1 MDTKFSENIIWKL
14 LFVVI
19 AVLCFTSWVN
29 PPIALLAGVVLALV
43 MGNPYTS
50 QVQNIS
56 KYLLQISV
64 VGLGFGVNLT
74 SALAG
79 GAPRLELIIGS
90 AVLTIFLGLLI
101 GKLFSLD
108 KKIVLL
114 LSSGTAICGGSAIAA
129 VSPVIEAKEHQI
141 SVSIG
146 TVFILN
152 SIALFIFPFIGEY
165 FELSQIDFGLWAAL
179 AIHDT
184 SSVVGAA
191 QVYGEE
197 ALEIATVTKLTRA
210 LLIFPLVL
218 IISFF
223 YKDGEKKTKAP
234 WFIIGFIGAMLIN
247 TYVPSL
253 ENINLEIAL
262 IAKKALTLTLFLI
275 GTGLTKEILK
285 SVGLLPMLLGII
297 LWAVISVGSLFTILY
312 LY

>member
-1 MDTKFSENIIWKL
+1 MNTLFSSNIIWKL
-14 LFVVI
+14 LFLAI
-19 AVLCFTSWVN
+19 SILCFTPWIN
-29 PPIALLAGVVLALV
+29 PPIALLAGVVLSLL
-43 MGNPYTS
+43 MGNPYSTK
-50 QVQNIS
+50 VQNVS
-56 KYLLQISV
+56 KYLLQFSV

-79 GAPRLELIIGS
+79 GAPKLELIIGS
-90 AVLTIFLGLLI
+90 AVFTILLGLLI
-101 GKLFSLD
+101 GKLFAID

-152 SIALFIFPFIGEY
+152 SIALLVFPYIGEY
-165 FELSQIDFGLWAAL
+165 FQLSQIDFGLWAAL

-223 YKDGEKKTKAP
+223 YKNGEKKTTAP
-234 WFIIGFIGAMLIN
+234 WFIIGFVGAMLIN
-247 TYVPSL
+247 TYVPAL
-253 ENINLEIAL
+253 ENINQEIAL
-262 IAKKALTLTLFLI
+262 LAKKALTLTLFLI
-275 GTGLTKEILK
+275 GTGLTKEILR
-285 SVGLLPMLLGII
+285 SVGLRPMLLGII
-297 LWAVISVGSLFTILY
+297 LWTVISVGSLFTILY